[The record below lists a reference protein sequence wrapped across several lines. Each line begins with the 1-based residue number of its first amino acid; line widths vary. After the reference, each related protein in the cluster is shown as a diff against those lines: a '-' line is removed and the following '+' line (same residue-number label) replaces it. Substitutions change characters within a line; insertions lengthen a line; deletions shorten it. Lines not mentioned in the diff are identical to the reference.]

1 MELNKTFKLANK
13 ITKKQHENIMKLY
26 ENHEY
31 ILIYDENDV
40 QHTLVSYN
48 TFKEISSVGANVNR
62 KEFEEFKKD
71 LLKAIKDSEI
81 SRKTDKLEAE
91 KQRQEDKAEMNQN
104 LISFKNEIL
113 EIRRLDKLEAE
124 KQRQEDEAEMNQNLI
139 LFKNEILEMRRLDKL
154 EAEKQRQKDKAE
166 MNQNLIS
173 FKNEILE
180 MRRLDKLEAEKQ
192 RQEDKAEIL
201 ALIKTNHVEITNRL
215 DRIESDVEM
224 LKSFHIED
232 IKKYHK
238 QNK

>member
-1 MELNKTFKLANK
+1 
-13 ITKKQHENIMKLY
+13 
-26 ENHEY
+26 
-31 ILIYDENDV
+31 
-40 QHTLVSYN
+40 
-48 TFKEISSVGANVNR
+48 
-62 KEFEEFKKD
+62 
-71 LLKAIKDSEI
+71 
-81 SRKTDKLEAE
+81 
-91 KQRQEDKAEMNQN
+91 KQRQE
-104 LISFKNEIL
+104 
-113 EIRRLDKLEAE
+113 
-124 KQRQEDEAEMNQNLI
+124 
-139 LFKNEILEMRRLDKL
+139 
-154 EAEKQRQKDKAE
+154 DKAE